1 MAKNSESRRAWIKNV
16 AIIFLAVLLL
26 LTFFSNTILNISLPE
41 VSARYASY
49 GTLTTAVRV
58 DATVKA
64 NASYNVIYEAPK
76 SETESGNVQSRKVI
90 SVFVKE
96 GQYVEKDAPIME
108 LMGGATEE
116 VKSLQAEYDSLKREY
131 DLALLNDNVTN
142 LTSERTLSEARK
154 AVEDAK
160 KELTKLE
167 EAYKALQN
175 GTDQNT
181 YIERQIEALEEE
193 LEILNEEKSLVL
205 EKIQQFESQIAAAEG
220 TIENDLLTDLTLT
233 QKLHQAEA
241 EYERVETFYSAVLSD
256 LEYCEEKLEMLNTFA
271 EAVAEANSLTA
282 ELTSLEEQRANL
294 QKQFDR
300 DEEDFEADKLAL
312 EAQIEDLKSAGSSDE
327 LTALENRL
335 ASLEKSYSRS
345 SEDALA
351 RIAQVEAQITSVQ
364 GKIEILGMPE
374 LEDNVDYALE
384 QEIASWQ
391 NRYDETKEELDAMAE
406 DYEAKKARVESLKKQ
421 IQAEENIAVYES
433 KMKVHESDLDYLED
447 EIKNVNKELITAKEE
462 LTGLSTPKDPKAL
475 AEQIDRQK
483 DTVANLEAQLKI
495 TEATQTQANTATS
508 LTRQDQKKRMDELKS
523 KIDAYQNAPTSTSI
537 TAPISGKI
545 VSVSYMPGSTV
556 TSGNT
561 VATIE
566 IADQGYVCEVSMT
579 AEEARKIQVGAPC
592 TVVNNWWYNDISASV
607 TQIRPDPAS
616 QGKNRIVVIEVTGD
630 VTEGQSI
637 KFSIGDKSQSYDTV
651 LPNSA
656 IREDNDGKFVLVVE
670 AKDSPL
676 GTRYTARRVDIEI
689 IASDDTQSA
698 VSGLYGSE
706 FVITSSE
713 HPIAANQRVRLAE
726 NN

>member
-16 AIIFLAVLLL
+16 AIIFLTVLLL

-116 VKSLQAEYDSLKREY
+116 VKSLQSEYDSLKREY
-131 DLALLNDNVTN
+131 DLALLNDNVTS

-193 LEILNEEKSLVL
+193 LEILNEEKSLTL
-205 EKIQQFESQIAAAEG
+205 EKLQQFESQIGIEEG
-220 TIENDLLTDLTLT
+220 KIETDLLTDLSLE
-233 QKLHQAEA
+233 QKLYRAEE
-241 EYERVETFYSAVLSD
+241 EYKRVETFYSAVLND
-256 LEYCEEKLEMLNTFA
+256 LEYCEEKLDLLRAFA
-271 EAVAEANSLTA
+271 DEVAEANSLT
-282 ELTSLEEQRANL
+282 EQLNGLKEQRDNL

-300 DEEDFEADKLAL
+300 DEEDFNAEKAAL
-312 EAQIEDLKSAGSSDE
+312 DAQIAALQPAGPSDE
-327 LTALENRL
+327 LAALESRL
-335 ASLEKSYSRS
+335 ATLEKNRDRAR
-345 SEDALA
+345 EDDTA
-351 RIAQVEAQITSVQ
+351 RIAQVDAQIATVQ

-374 LEDNVDYALE
+374 LEENVDYALE
-384 QEIASWQ
+384 QEIEGWQ
-391 NRYDETKEELDAMAE
+391 TRYDETKEELDAIAE
-406 DYEAKKARVESLKKQ
+406 DYEEKKARVESLKEQ
-421 IQAEENIAVYES
+421 VLAEENIAVYES
-433 KMKVHESDLDYLED
+433 KMKVHENDLDYLE
-447 EIKNVNKELITAKEE
+447 EQIKSINKELTAAKEE
-462 LTGLSTPKDPKAL
+462 LAGLSTPKDPKAL
-475 AEQIDRQK
+475 AEQIGRQK
-483 DTVANLEAQLKI
+483 ENVADLEGQLKI
-495 TEATQTQANTATS
+495 TEATQTQANTATN
-508 LTRQDQKKRMDELKS
+508 LARQDQKKRLEELKA
-523 KIDAYQNAPTSTSI
+523 KIEAYQNAPTSTSI
-537 TAPISGKI
+537 VAPISGKI

-566 IADQGYVCEVSMT
+566 IADQGYVCEVSMA

-592 TVVNNWWYNDISASV
+592 TVVNNWWYNEVSASV

-656 IREDNDGKFVLVVE
+656 IREDNEGKFVLVVE

-689 IASDDTQSA
+689 LASDDTQSA
-698 VSGLYGSE
+698 VTGLYGSE
-706 FVITSSE
+706 FVITNSE
-713 HPIAANQRVRLAE
+713 QPIAANQRVRLAE